1 MNKNNKYTEI
11 MKQLE
16 YKTIG
21 GVLLRLCGVVVSFF
35 KRLKSKYTMTYNR
48 QLFYDSINRRMINE
62 YKDCYGNLFMAQSR
76 LGSRVRKN

>member
-21 GVLLRLCGVVVSFF
+21 GVLLRLCGVV
-35 KRLKSKYTMTYNR
+35 KRLRLKYQKWCVMNEIRQLDFDMQCGIMTYK
-48 QLFYDSINRRMINE
+48 QYKVDYEHLSKQYD
-62 YKDCYGNLFMAQSR
+62 NL
-76 LGSRVRKN
+76 K